1 MLQELENNKFLKK
14 KQIREVFTLKLRK
27 KILLMVTSLLLL
39 LGISTFVIVY
49 VNVDN
54 IIINNLNS
62 SLNSYIKLSHDL
74 LEERYPGDWSVEGD
88 KLYKGSKLIN
98 GDSVFVDEIK
108 AATNCPTT
116 IFLGDTRISTNVLRD
131 GDRALGTKASPEVV
145 EVVLKQG
152 EEFLGEVDVAGT
164 LHQSKY
170 IPIKDG
176 KGQVVGM
183 FFLGVEKERISSQ
196 VNNFMLIIIAIT
208 FIALILAVFIAVILT
223 KPITKN
229 VRTILDSLERI
240 SAGDLSQPCKV
251 NASDETGRIS
261 DHLNKMRENIGELI
275 NEIKEDSL
283 ILEKNSENLAAI
295 SQEISSSS
303 TEVSKA
309 IQEVAVGASSQAG
322 SLVEITETLNNFGH
336 EIEDVV
342 ASVKNIDAN
351 TKAISSKSDSSNKE
365 LEYLIDSINNIRTT
379 FNSFMDKLLVLDNDI
394 GKITEITN
402 LINSVAEQTNLLSLN
417 AAIEASRAG
426 EAGRGFSVVADEI
439 RKLAEQTK
447 SSSEEI
453 NNLIIDIGKE
463 NSALMNSSRDVQRE
477 IERQDTVANTTI
489 SSFREII
496 ESLQEIAPLIYSIN
510 NLVANISQ
518 EKDSILEKVASLSSV
533 SEEVSASSE
542 EISASSEEMSAS
554 TEEVTATAQNLN
566 AITYKMTEK
575 VNKFKLQ

>member
-1 MLQELENNKFLKK
+1 
-14 KQIREVFTLKLRK
+14 
-27 KILLMVTSLLLL
+27 
-39 LGISTFVIVY
+39 
-49 VNVDN
+49 
-54 IIINNLNS
+54 
-62 SLNSYIKLSHDL
+62 
-74 LEERYPGDWSVEGD
+74 
-88 KLYKGSKLIN
+88 
-98 GDSVFVDEIK
+98 
-108 AATNCPTT
+108 
-116 IFLGDTRISTNVLRD
+116 
-131 GDRALGTKASPEVV
+131 
-145 EVVLKQG
+145 
-152 EEFLGEVDVAGT
+152 
-164 LHQSKY
+164 
-170 IPIKDG
+170 
-176 KGQVVGM
+176 
-183 FFLGVEKERISSQ
+183 
-196 VNNFMLIIIAIT
+196 
-208 FIALILAVFIAVILT
+208 
-223 KPITKN
+223 
-229 VRTILDSLERI
+229 
-240 SAGDLSQPCKV
+240 
-251 NASDETGRIS
+251 
-261 DHLNKMRENIGELI
+261 MRENIGELI

-463 NSALMNSSRDVQRE
+463 NSALMNSSRDVRG
-477 IERQDTVANTTI
+477 
-489 SSFREII
+489 
-496 ESLQEIAPLIYSIN
+496 
-510 NLVANISQ
+510 
-518 EKDSILEKVASLSSV
+518 K
-533 SEEVSASSE
+533 
-542 EISASSEEMSAS
+542 
-554 TEEVTATAQNLN
+554 
-566 AITYKMTEK
+566 
-575 VNKFKLQ
+575 

>member
-1 MLQELENNKFLKK
+1 
-14 KQIREVFTLKLRK
+14 
-27 KILLMVTSLLLL
+27 
-39 LGISTFVIVY
+39 
-49 VNVDN
+49 
-54 IIINNLNS
+54 
-62 SLNSYIKLSHDL
+62 
-74 LEERYPGDWSVEGD
+74 
-88 KLYKGSKLIN
+88 
-98 GDSVFVDEIK
+98 
-108 AATNCPTT
+108 
-116 IFLGDTRISTNVLRD
+116 
-131 GDRALGTKASPEVV
+131 
-145 EVVLKQG
+145 
-152 EEFLGEVDVAGT
+152 
-164 LHQSKY
+164 
-170 IPIKDG
+170 
-176 KGQVVGM
+176 
-183 FFLGVEKERISSQ
+183 
-196 VNNFMLIIIAIT
+196 
-208 FIALILAVFIAVILT
+208 
-223 KPITKN
+223 
-229 VRTILDSLERI
+229 
-240 SAGDLSQPCKV
+240 
-251 NASDETGRIS
+251 
-261 DHLNKMRENIGELI
+261 MRENIGELI

-379 FNSFMDKLLVLDNDI
+379 FDSFMDKLLVLDNDI

-477 IERQDTVANTTI
+477 IERQDTVVNTTI

-518 EKDSILEKVASLSSV
+518 EKDSILENVASLSSV

-566 AITYKMTEK
+566 AMTYKMTEK

>member
-1 MLQELENNKFLKK
+1 
-14 KQIREVFTLKLRK
+14 
-27 KILLMVTSLLLL
+27 
-39 LGISTFVIVY
+39 
-49 VNVDN
+49 
-54 IIINNLNS
+54 
-62 SLNSYIKLSHDL
+62 
-74 LEERYPGDWSVEGD
+74 
-88 KLYKGSKLIN
+88 
-98 GDSVFVDEIK
+98 
-108 AATNCPTT
+108 
-116 IFLGDTRISTNVLRD
+116 
-131 GDRALGTKASPEVV
+131 
-145 EVVLKQG
+145 
-152 EEFLGEVDVAGT
+152 
-164 LHQSKY
+164 
-170 IPIKDG
+170 
-176 KGQVVGM
+176 
-183 FFLGVEKERISSQ
+183 
-196 VNNFMLIIIAIT
+196 
-208 FIALILAVFIAVILT
+208 
-223 KPITKN
+223 
-229 VRTILDSLERI
+229 
-240 SAGDLSQPCKV
+240 
-251 NASDETGRIS
+251 
-261 DHLNKMRENIGELI
+261 
-275 NEIKEDSL
+275 
-283 ILEKNSENLAAI
+283 
-295 SQEISSSS
+295 
-303 TEVSKA
+303 
-309 IQEVAVGASSQAG
+309 
-322 SLVEITETLNNFGH
+322 
-336 EIEDVV
+336 
-342 ASVKNIDAN
+342 
-351 TKAISSKSDSSNKE
+351 
-365 LEYLIDSINNIRTT
+365 
-379 FNSFMDKLLVLDNDI
+379 MDKLLVLDNDI

>member
-1 MLQELENNKFLKK
+1 
-14 KQIREVFTLKLRK
+14 
-27 KILLMVTSLLLL
+27 
-39 LGISTFVIVY
+39 
-49 VNVDN
+49 
-54 IIINNLNS
+54 
-62 SLNSYIKLSHDL
+62 
-74 LEERYPGDWSVEGD
+74 
-88 KLYKGSKLIN
+88 
-98 GDSVFVDEIK
+98 
-108 AATNCPTT
+108 
-116 IFLGDTRISTNVLRD
+116 
-131 GDRALGTKASPEVV
+131 
-145 EVVLKQG
+145 
-152 EEFLGEVDVAGT
+152 
-164 LHQSKY
+164 
-170 IPIKDG
+170 
-176 KGQVVGM
+176 
-183 FFLGVEKERISSQ
+183 
-196 VNNFMLIIIAIT
+196 
-208 FIALILAVFIAVILT
+208 
-223 KPITKN
+223 
-229 VRTILDSLERI
+229 
-240 SAGDLSQPCKV
+240 
-251 NASDETGRIS
+251 
-261 DHLNKMRENIGELI
+261 MRENIGELI

-379 FNSFMDKLLVLDNDI
+379 FDSFMDKLLVLDNDI

>member
-1 MLQELENNKFLKK
+1 
-14 KQIREVFTLKLRK
+14 
-27 KILLMVTSLLLL
+27 
-39 LGISTFVIVY
+39 
-49 VNVDN
+49 
-54 IIINNLNS
+54 
-62 SLNSYIKLSHDL
+62 
-74 LEERYPGDWSVEGD
+74 
-88 KLYKGSKLIN
+88 
-98 GDSVFVDEIK
+98 
-108 AATNCPTT
+108 
-116 IFLGDTRISTNVLRD
+116 
-131 GDRALGTKASPEVV
+131 
-145 EVVLKQG
+145 
-152 EEFLGEVDVAGT
+152 
-164 LHQSKY
+164 
-170 IPIKDG
+170 
-176 KGQVVGM
+176 
-183 FFLGVEKERISSQ
+183 
-196 VNNFMLIIIAIT
+196 
-208 FIALILAVFIAVILT
+208 
-223 KPITKN
+223 
-229 VRTILDSLERI
+229 
-240 SAGDLSQPCKV
+240 
-251 NASDETGRIS
+251 
-261 DHLNKMRENIGELI
+261 
-275 NEIKEDSL
+275 
-283 ILEKNSENLAAI
+283 
-295 SQEISSSS
+295 
-303 TEVSKA
+303 
-309 IQEVAVGASSQAG
+309 
-322 SLVEITETLNNFGH
+322 LVEITETLNNFGH

-566 AITYKMTEK
+566 AMTYKMTEK